1 MPFGNYNITG
11 PPNHDNKRFNVSAQ
25 SDARQP
31 TDCDSSV
38 ARCTMNWLII
48 ATVVAAVTATA
59 VAAAAA
65 AAASSSS
72 F

>member
-1 MPFGNYNITG
+1 MCLHG
-11 PPNHDNKRFNVSAQ
+11 PTLDNQLTAN
-25 SDARQP
+25 
-31 TDCDSSV
+31 SSV
-38 ARCTMNWLII
+38 ARCTKNWLII

-65 AAASSSS
+65 ASSS